1 MAPRLCAV
9 DARRRLA
16 YNSHVMRRITGTTI
30 YTYVACP
37 RAAELDLHEDRSRRR
52 PLTEAEELSRLR
64 GRELEAL
71 RTAKLGYA
79 EPRYAKNDYADGAQQ
94 TLALLRDGVA
104 GVSQGVL
111 ADGDLLGIPDLV
123 RKEPGASAFGDFHYV
138 VGDVKSSRRP
148 RTDQLLQ
155 VAFYARLLAA
165 IQGRM
170 PEYGYLVMRD
180 GREERFRLADYG
192 DAIDEVDARVAAL
205 LDPARAARE
214 RPFLAA
220 PCSGCT
226 WSEHCSKELHE
237 RADLSLLQRMTRGLR
252 DTLET
257 AGIRDCHAA
266 AVMAI
271 ETTARRTH
279 LEAALLR
286 RIKRAAESWLAREP
300 LTEPRGRQNPLPD
313 HALVS
318 IVVDGFEERAL
329 CFGVLVPGAGEP
341 LLVEPHSRGEE
352 LGAFLG
358 LVARVPEH
366 LALAHHG
373 LALPRWF
380 AEASRQ
386 QSGAH
391 ALERR
396 FLDLS
401 PRFRGAATYPR
412 PIFEL
417 ADYVRAA
424 LGREPAR
431 IGQAV
436 HEGSE
441 GLAERGREELQDL
454 AALVGR
460 LMR

>member
-1 MAPRLCAV
+1 MPHLTGTHVYSFVKCPRLVALELHG
-9 DARRRLA
+9 DKTKKRARTA
-16 YNSHVMRRITGTTI
+16 
-30 YTYVACP
+30 
-37 RAAELDLHEDRSRRR
+37 
-52 PLTEAEELSRLR
+52 AEELMLRR
-64 GRELEAL
+64 GREHEDQIVAPLGFATPSYPERDFAAGAAATLE
-71 RTAKLGYA
+71 
-79 EPRYAKNDYADGAQQ
+79 
-94 TLALLRDGVA
+94 LLRAGMLGVH
-104 GVSQGVL
+104 QGVL
-111 ADGDLLGIPDLV
+111 LGDQRLGIPDLL
-123 RKEPGASAFGDFHYV
+123 RREQGTSNLGPFHYV